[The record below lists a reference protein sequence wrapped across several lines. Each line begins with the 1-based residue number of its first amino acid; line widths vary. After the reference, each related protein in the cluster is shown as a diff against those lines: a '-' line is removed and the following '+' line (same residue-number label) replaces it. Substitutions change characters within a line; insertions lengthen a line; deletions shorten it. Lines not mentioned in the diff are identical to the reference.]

1 MRARTSLHRL
11 RRHRGALVALVLAVA
26 CFVSVPL
33 AVLGLAR
40 ALTHHRHAVTADAA
54 PQAGASVRD
63 GPLTFVVDRVRCHV
77 ARVGP
82 SDSPVRPEHGQFCQ
96 VNLTIR
102 DVGDGPVVFEAA
114 AQRATGSGGAF
125 YLPVPAADLAVN
137 GASDAIAPPDLA
149 GDPVAGDTEAPTPA
163 PDPPLKPGESRLVVL
178 VYDLP
183 AGVTLTAIE
192 LHASVYTPGVTV
204 NLP

>member
-1 MRARTSLHRL
+1 MRARTFVHRL
-11 RRHRGALVALVLAVA
+11 RRHRGALIGLVLVVA
-26 CFVSVPL
+26 CLVAVPL
-33 AVLGLAR
+33 GLMGVAR
-40 ALTHHRHAVTADAA
+40 AFTHHRHNVTVDAGPRVGAV
-54 PQAGASVRD
+54 VRD
-63 GPLTFVVDRVRCHV
+63 GPLTFVVDRARCHV

-96 VNLTIR
+96 VELTIR

-137 GASDAIAPPDLA
+137 GASDAVAPHDLN
-149 GDPVAGDTEAPTPA
+149 GDPIAGDTEAPIPA
-163 PDPPLKPGESRLVVL
+163 PDPPLEPGESRHVAL

-183 AGVTLTAIE
+183 PDVALTTIE
-192 LHASVYTPGVTV
+192 LHTSAYSAGVTV